1 MNLILESQ
9 SFFLKHA
16 RKENVSY
23 KDGTSVFTFDSSDT
37 NQLSC
42 MFQQYCLDPSKMSMH
57 LYSII
62 QILFIFGGS
71 ELQTD
76 VMTFLMDLN
85 II

>member
-23 KDGTSVFTFDSSDT
+23 KDGTSVFTFDSSGA

-42 MFQQYCLDPSKMSMH
+42 MFQ
-57 LYSII
+57 
-62 QILFIFGGS
+62 
-71 ELQTD
+71 
-76 VMTFLMDLN
+76 
-85 II
+85 